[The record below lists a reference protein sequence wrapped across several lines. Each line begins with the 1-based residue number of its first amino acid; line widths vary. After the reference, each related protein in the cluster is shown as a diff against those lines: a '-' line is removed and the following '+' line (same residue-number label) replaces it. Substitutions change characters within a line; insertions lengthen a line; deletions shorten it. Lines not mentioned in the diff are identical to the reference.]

1 MKCRTLIVIAL
12 FITQLCSCATKEE
25 RSINQ
30 LRQFTSNLQQKSTN
44 FSDED
49 WQHSIDEYEIIV
61 TSLEN
66 GRFTDAERREI
77 GKLKGQCTA
86 IYSQYAIEI
95 FQIELKNAAT
105 EFEGAIEGFLETFKY
120 PSGED

>member
-1 MKCRTLIVIAL
+1 MKCITLIVIAL

-30 LRQFTSNLQQKSTN
+30 LRQFTSNLQQKSPN
-44 FSDED
+44 YSDED

-66 GRFTDAERREI
+66 GRFTDAEMREI
-77 GKLKGQCTA
+77 GKLEGQCTA

-105 EFEGAIEGFLETFKY
+105 EFEGALEGFLETFKY
-120 PSGED
+120 PSSE